1 MFKGTKYVRTLID
14 GEQIKNDGRN
24 IFRVC
29 SKRYFKGKP
38 EKNIA
43 SGTTFDLQVMYD
55 ESQPAYDKNG
65 NLMENNLYETFQ
77 VTIPGHEFATSDI
90 QKGDAVA
97 LGNFLPDISYY
108 IDFSLILRYD
118 NITKIQQGKGQNNG
132 VTK

>member
-65 NLMENNLYETFQ
+65 NLMENNLYN
-77 VTIPGHEFATSDI
+77 I
-90 QKGDAVA
+90 
-97 LGNFLPDISYY
+97 
-108 IDFSLILRYD
+108 
-118 NITKIQQGKGQNNG
+118 NITFAKVCFFIGTLCSNSNVGEE
-132 VTK
+132 